1 MLGYSLVLASQDL
14 TVLQGFYLST
24 DAYLQYLNL
33 YPDSQTS
40 PIYFIRFTYFPKMF
54 AFCLSSA
61 VAVTLIW
68 NWNLLFKY
76 GKLLLLPSNINLDS
90 LSFYL
95 GSIVGM
101 HFLNIEIKTC
111 SQRSRQ
117 VITDISFCLSS
128 RIEFFC
134 SVWNRKLLYAINEF
148 SCQIK
153 QYNNCHKFNY

>member
-95 GSIVGM
+95 RSIVGM
-101 HFLNIEIKTC
+101 HFLNI
-111 SQRSRQ
+111 QRSKPALRDQ
-117 VITDISFCLSS
+117 DKWSQISHFAFHLGLNSFVQF
-128 RIEFFC
+128 ETENFFM
-134 SVWNRKLLYAINEF
+134 LLMNF
-148 SCQIK
+148 LVK
-153 QYNNCHKFNY
+153 